1 MISADKQAFFSI
13 DENGW
18 FVGNDG
24 ARGPWDADA
33 CHAGPV
39 AGLLARATEAAVA
52 NKQLVR
58 LTANFVRPIPM
69 GGFRIEIEVTRDGRT
84 ATTVAAVLVDRD
96 GKTVATASS
105 LHLIVDNIE
114 QIPEH
119 VAPPPPRKGSQPGVF
134 ALQEAAHG
142 MPFFSQAIDIEY
154 PPGEN
159 HHPGPTTAWMRAP
172 PLLSDETPSP
182 FQRVCPLAD
191 CGNGLSRV
199 MEVDEVSFI
208 NPDLTIVLHRLPE
221 SIWLASRTESR
232 WERTG
237 IGLAHAVLFDENGS
251 IGIALQSLILR
262 PLQD

>member
-1 MISADKQAFFSI
+1 MMRDKTAFFST
-13 DENGW
+13 DEDGW

-24 ARGPWDADA
+24 ARGPWNANA

-39 AGLLARATEAAVA
+39 AGLLARAAESAVA

-58 LTANFVRPIPM
+58 LTVNFVRPIPM
-69 GGFRIEIEVTRDGRT
+69 GGFRIEIEVTRDGKT
-84 ATTVAAVLVDRD
+84 ASAVAAVLVDRD
-96 GKTVATASS
+96 GKIAATATS
-105 LHLIVDNIE
+105 LHLVVEDIE

-119 VAPPPPRKGSQPGVF
+119 AAAAPTRKGSKPGVF
-134 ALQEAAHG
+134 ALQRAAHG
-142 MPFFSQAIDIEY
+142 LPFFSQAIDIEY

-159 HHPGPTTAWMRAP
+159 HHPGPTTAWMRVP
-172 PLLSDETPSP
+172 PLLGDETPSP

-191 CGNGLSRV
+191 CGNGLSRI
-199 MEVDEVSFI
+199 MEVGEMSFI

-237 IGLAHAVLFDENGS
+237 IGLAHAELFDENGP

-262 PLQD
+262 PLQH